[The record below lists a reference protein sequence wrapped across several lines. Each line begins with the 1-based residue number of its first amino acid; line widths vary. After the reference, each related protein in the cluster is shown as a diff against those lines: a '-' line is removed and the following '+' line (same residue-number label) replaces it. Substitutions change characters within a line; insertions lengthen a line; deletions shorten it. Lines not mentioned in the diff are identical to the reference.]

1 MKLKDLINHTFFKF
15 VLGFLA
21 VLLVSFLVLFAINT
35 LMLSSGLEV
44 DADVPYSD
52 CVTSTGEPC

>member
-1 MKLKDLINHTFFKF
+1 MKLNDLINHTFFKF

-35 LMLSSGLEV
+35 LMFSSGLGA
-44 DADVPYSD
+44 DADIPFPS
-52 CVTSTGEPC
+52 CITSSGEPC

>member
-35 LMLSSGLEV
+35 LMFSSGLETNT
-44 DADVPYSD
+44 DIPFST
-52 CVTSTGEPC
+52 CITSTGEPC